1 MLVVETP
8 RRPPVAAAA
17 VIGTTLVVLAAG
29 VIAGRG
35 MRLIAPVALGVV
47 MATIALPRLL
57 SWRAQ
62 LATIVVVILFIP
74 MKFYGLPASLPIRL
88 EPYRLLVA
96 AVLVVW
102 LTSTLIDSRVR
113 LRRTHLVDLP
123 LAGFLFAIVLSEA
136 MNRARFSSVETDA
149 VKGLLFFASIIA
161 IFFLV
166 VSLVRTLADVDFI
179 VRVLT
184 GSGAVVAFFGLI
196 EAKTGYNVFHHLS
209 QIFPFLRVTGGVGEI
224 TRGGHLRV
232 YASAEHPIALSAMF
246 VMLVPFAVY
255 RAICFKQARWW
266 MAAVV
271 LLLATFATGSR
282 TGIVMLL
289 IVTLVYLWLRGPEMR
304 RLWPLVI
311 PLLLAVHIA
320 LPGALGSFKASF
332 FPANGIVAQQAAAP
346 VGSGRIATFW
356 PAIHREF
363 TPHPFFGEG
372 FGTRITTPDETVRV
386 PNAPILDDQWL
397 GTLLETGLFGA
408 LCLAWLFIRFV
419 RKLGTK
425 AKHDRSPRGWILAA
439 AAAAVAAYAESML
452 TYDALGFTQ
461 ETFVL
466 FLIIAIGCVAYT
478 LPPESTA
485 VEAAVDSARL

>member
-1 MLVVETP
+1 MLLVETP

-17 VIGTTLVVLAAG
+17 VIGTTLVVLTAC
-29 VIAGRG
+29 VITGRG
-35 MRLIAPVALGVV
+35 MRLIAPAALGLVI
-47 MATIALPRLL
+47 ATIVLPKLL
-57 SWRAQ
+57 SWRGQ

-136 MNRARFSSVETDA
+136 VNRARFSSVETDA

-161 IFFLV
+161 VFFLV
-166 VSLVRTLADVDFI
+166 LSLVRTLADVDFI

-184 GSGAVVAFFGLI
+184 GCGAVVAVCALI
-196 EAKTGYNVFHHLS
+196 EAHTGYNVFHHLS
-209 QIFPFLRVTGGVGEI
+209 QIFPFLHVTGERSEI
-224 TRGGHLRV
+224 TRGGRLRV
-232 YASAEHPIALSAMF
+232 YASAEHPIALSALF
-246 VMLVPFAVY
+246 AMLVPFALY

-266 MAAVV
+266 AAVVV
-271 LLLATFATGSR
+271 LLLATFATQSR

-289 IVTLVYLWLRGPEMR
+289 IVGLVYLWLRGPEVK

-311 PLLLAVHIA
+311 PMLLAIHIA
-320 LPGALGSFKASF
+320 LPGTLGSFRASF
-332 FPANGIVAQQAAAP
+332 FPKNGIIAQQTDQA

-356 PAIHREF
+356 PAIHKEF
-363 TPHPFFGEG
+363 TPNPLFGEG
-372 FGTRITTPDETVRV
+372 FGTRITTPDDTVPV

-397 GTLLETGLFGA
+397 GTLLETGLLGA
-408 LCLAWLFIRFV
+408 LFLAWLFIRFV
-419 RKLGTK
+419 RKLGKK

-485 VEAAVDSARL
+485 VEAAVDSARR

>member
-1 MLVVETP
+1 VLLVETP

-17 VIGTTLVVLAAG
+17 VIGTTLLVLTAC

-35 MRLIAPVALGVV
+35 MRLVAPAALGVV
-47 MATIALPRLL
+47 LATIVLPRLL

-113 LRRTHLVDLP
+113 LRRTHLIDLP

-136 MNRARFSSVETDA
+136 VNRTRFSSVETDA

-161 IFFLV
+161 VFFLAI
-166 VSLVRTLADVDFI
+166 SLIRTLADVDFI

-184 GSGAVVAFFGLI
+184 GSGAVVAFFALI

-209 QIFPFLRVTGGVGEI
+209 QIFPFLRVTGGGHEI
-224 TRGGHLRV
+224 TRGGRLRV
-232 YASAEHPIALSAMF
+232 YASAEHPIALSALF
-246 VMLVPFAVY
+246 AMLVPFALY
-255 RAICFKQARWW
+255 RAICFKQLRWW
-266 MAAVV
+266 AALVV
-271 LLLATFATGSR
+271 LLLATFATQSR

-289 IVTLVYLWLRGPEMR
+289 VVGLVYLWLRGPEMR

-311 PLLLAVHIA
+311 PMLLAIHIA
-320 LPGALGSFKASF
+320 LPGTLGSFRASF
-332 FPANGIVAQQAAAP
+332 FPANGIVAQQTNAA

-356 PAIHREF
+356 PAIHTEF
-363 TPHPFFGEG
+363 TPHPLFGEG
-372 FGTRITTPDETVRV
+372 FATRITTPDDTVPV

-397 GTLLETGLFGA
+397 GTLLETGLLGA
-408 LCLAWLFIRFV
+408 FCLAWLFVRFV
-419 RKLGTK
+419 RKLGKK

-466 FLIIAIGCVAYT
+466 FLIVAIGCVTYT
-478 LPPESTA
+478 LPTNATA
-485 VEAAVDSARL
+485 SEDGS